1 MSQETA
7 ESAQTTSSFSEGLFS
22 TKEELAD
29 FLNKFG
35 ANGRTFRDF
44 TELTPESMEVFY
56 MVAFNHY
63 NSGKYEDAA
72 NVFRL
77 LCTLD
82 HFETKYWKGLA
93 ASRENMKDYE
103 GALQAYGYLT
113 LMDVRDP
120 YPSFHG
126 SKCLLALGR
135 TEDAESALRAAIF
148 NSQEK
153 AEFADMHQQAV
164 DLIEVIEKGKK
175 SINETAQ

>member
-1 MSQETA
+1 
-7 ESAQTTSSFSEGLFS
+7 
-22 TKEELAD
+22 
-29 FLNKFG
+29 
-35 ANGRTFRDF
+35 
-44 TELTPESMEVFY
+44 
-56 MVAFNHY
+56 
-63 NSGKYEDAA
+63 
-72 NVFRL
+72 
-77 LCTLD
+77 
-82 HFETKYWKGLA
+82 
-93 ASRENMKDYE
+93 
-103 GALQAYGYLT
+103 
-113 LMDVRDP
+113 MDVRDP